1 MVYPHCWSWEQERER
16 TESPDPASTHTGG
29 DWPPRLSG
37 LAWTWRGQRV
47 RIEVHGTDGTGGCP
61 LQSVV
66 KSSGI
71 HTLNILRILCKSQK
85 NIFAQGM
92 NFQDISYSKHTDK
105 HFFSIHM
112 YFVQSVLLGGG
123 YHIQYSTCIPFIK
136 VLMYI
141 FFCCTSKFSMN
152 TNIANE

>member
-66 KSSGI
+66 RVQEYIPSTYSEYCANLRKTFLHKEWI
-71 HTLNILRILCKSQK
+71 FKTFHIANILI
-85 NIFAQGM
+85 NIF
-92 NFQDISYSKHTDK
+92 FQYICILYNL
-105 HFFSIHM
+105 F
-112 YFVQSVLLGGG
+112 YWGGG
-123 YHIQYSTCIPFIK
+123 TIYSTVHVFHLSKCSCI
-136 VLMYI
+136 Y
-141 FFCCTSKFSMN
+141 FFVVPVNFLW
-152 TNIANE
+152 IQI